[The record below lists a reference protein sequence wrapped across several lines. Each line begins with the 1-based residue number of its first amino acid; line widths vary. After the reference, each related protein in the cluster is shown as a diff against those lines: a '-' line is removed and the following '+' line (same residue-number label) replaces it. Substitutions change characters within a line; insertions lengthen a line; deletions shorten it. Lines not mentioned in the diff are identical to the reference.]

1 MEIDLITNM
10 VNLVWPLALGTYLSL
25 GPELQLDSV
34 LASLQWLRPY
44 LASLQ
49 AGENGKSKHKS

>member
-34 LASLQWLRPY
+34 LASLQWLRPSG
-44 LASLQ
+44 LPPSRR
-49 AGENGKSKHKS
+49 KR